1 MFVKICGLSTPE
13 GVDAALAAGADAIGF
28 VFAPSVR
35 RVTPMEAAALAAPAR
50 GRALCVAVTL
60 HPTSAEVEEILD
72 IFSPDLMQTDIED
85 AAVFSHRAR
94 ARLLPVLREGA
105 TLPEQLPER
114 VLYEG
119 ALSGTGRTA
128 DWARAHAL
136 AKRTEVL
143 LAGGLNPYN
152 VDDAIRI
159 VRPWGVDVSSGV
171 ESTPG
176 TKSLSKIYDFVAAAR
191 AAAAQLDLE
200 EPRP

>member
-1 MFVKICGLSTPE
+1 M
-13 GVDAALAAGADAIGF
+13 
-28 VFAPSVR
+28 
-35 RVTPMEAAALAAPAR
+35 
-50 GRALCVAVTL
+50 
-60 HPTSAEVEEILD
+60 
-72 IFSPDLMQTDIED
+72 
-85 AAVFSHRAR
+85 
-94 ARLLPVLREGA
+94 LREGA
-105 TLPEQLPER
+105 TLPGRLPER

-143 LAGGLNPYN
+143 LAGGLNPDN
-152 VDDAIRI
+152 VADAIRI

-176 TKSLSKIYDFVAAAR
+176 TKSSSKITDFVAAAR